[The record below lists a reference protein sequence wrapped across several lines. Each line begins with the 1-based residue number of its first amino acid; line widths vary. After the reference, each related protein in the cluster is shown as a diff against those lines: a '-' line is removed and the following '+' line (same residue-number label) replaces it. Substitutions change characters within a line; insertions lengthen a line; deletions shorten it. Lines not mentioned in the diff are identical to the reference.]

1 MTFLLHT
8 PDVAYNFTARQ
19 PQRANEWQLWYFAS
33 RDPGVAHALGRC
45 FFWSQKI
52 MWKRDVE
59 GFVDDGGRL
68 TVSLGEKDLIVNT
81 EAVGRYLTHSG
92 ATKIKG
98 KGRVVCASVSPRGDA
113 WKDKEWLG
121 NGLEV
126 LWFRD
131 LDHGQVFDGKFTRA
145 RLVEVVQGYCKPL

>member
-1 MTFLLHT
+1 
-8 PDVAYNFTARQ
+8 
-19 PQRANEWQLWYFAS
+19 
-33 RDPGVAHALGRC
+33 
-45 FFWSQKI
+45 

-81 EAVGRYLTHSG
+81 EAVGRYLTHGG
-92 ATKIKG
+92 ATKTEE
-98 KGRVVCASVSPRGDA
+98 KGRVVCASVSPREDA
-113 WKDKEWLG
+113 WKDEKWLG

-145 RLVEVVQGYCKPL
+145 LLVEVVQGYCKPL